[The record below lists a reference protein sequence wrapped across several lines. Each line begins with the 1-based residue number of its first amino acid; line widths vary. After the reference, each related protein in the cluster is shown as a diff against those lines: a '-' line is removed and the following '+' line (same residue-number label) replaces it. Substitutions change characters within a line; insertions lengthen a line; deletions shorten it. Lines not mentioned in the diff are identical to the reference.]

1 MDTSQKEIP
10 LSKQTPEAQFK
21 YLTKKLGL
29 RASAVARKEKAK
41 EVVIS
46 LLEHGDARIDD
57 DGELYVRLDT
67 PFNGADEVKIECKK
81 YSVNDIHAM
90 GGRRADGNEAVIGA
104 ICTPCLTVAYL
115 QEESQVYVDIN
126 AIALFL
132 FPS

>member
-1 MDTSQKEIP
+1 MNTKETP
-10 LSKQTPEAQFK
+10 LSQQTPEAQFNF
-21 YLTKKLGL
+21 LIKKLGL

-46 LLEHGDARIDD
+46 LLEHGDARMDD
-57 DGELYVRLDT
+57 EGEIYVRLDT

-81 YSVNDIHAM
+81 YTVNDIEAL
-90 GGRRADGNEAVIGA
+90 GGRRASGNESVIGA